1 MTAPAAQ
8 APVLAVLCA
17 GACREIVNELGAAY
31 AARYGV
37 PVRAEFATSAA
48 IGARVGHSGIFDLII
63 ATQAAI
69 AELERVNEVTAGTAM
84 ALARS
89 RLGVAVA
96 AGRPKPDIGSV
107 AAFVAALRGAR
118 SIACADPALCTPS
131 GLFLAGL
138 FERLGLAAELKPR
151 LRLIG
156 AVAGQPVVVC
166 EAVVRGEAELG
177 LQQISEI
184 VAVSGVDLV
193 GPLPAEIQ
201 ETTEFSVALAA
212 RAPQP
217 ALARDFAAFLISAT
231 AKKVIA
237 AHGMEPVARRKR
249 HRL

>member
-1 MTAPAAQ
+1 MTEPSS
-8 APVLAVLCA
+8 PGVAVLCA
-17 GACREIVNELGAAY
+17 GACREILNELGAAY
-31 AARYGV
+31 AARRRV

-48 IGARVGHSGIFDLII
+48 IGARVGRGEIFDLVIT
-63 ATQAAI
+63 TQAAI
-69 AELERVNEVTAGTAM
+69 AELQRANEVFAGT

-89 RLGVAVA
+89 RVGVAVA

-107 AAFVAALRGAR
+107 AAFVAALRAAR
-118 SIACADPALCTPS
+118 SIACADPALRTPS

-156 AVAGQPVVVC
+156 AVAGAPVVVC
-166 EAVVRGEAELG
+166 EAVARGEAELG

-193 GPLPAEIQ
+193 GPLPTEIQ

-217 ALARDFAAFLISAT
+217 VLARDFAAFLISAT

-237 AHGMEPVARRKR
+237 AHGMEPV
-249 HRL
+249 

>member
-1 MTAPAAQ
+1 MTAPAVPA
-8 APVLAVLCA
+8 LAVLCA
-17 GACREIVNELGAAY
+17 GACREILNELGAAY
-31 AARYGV
+31 AARYRV

-48 IGARVGHSGIFDLII
+48 IGARIGRGEIFDLVIT
-63 ATQAAI
+63 TQAAI
-69 AELERVNEVTAGTAM
+69 AELERANEVIAVT

-89 RLGVAVA
+89 RVGVAVA

-118 SIACADPALCTPS
+118 SIACADPALRTPS

-138 FERLGLAAELKPR
+138 FERLGLATELKPR

-156 AVAGQPVVVC
+156 AVAGAPVVVC
-166 EAVVRGEAELG
+166 EAVARGEAELG

-193 GPLPAEIQ
+193 GPLPTEIQ
-201 ETTEFSVALAA
+201 ETTEFSVALAV

-217 ALARDFAAFLISAT
+217 ALARKFAAFLISAT

-237 AHGMEPVARRKR
+237 AHGMEPV
-249 HRL
+249 

>member
-1 MTAPAAQ
+1 MTAPAVPA
-8 APVLAVLCA
+8 LAVLCA
-17 GACREIVNELGAAY
+17 GACREILNELGAAY
-31 AARYGV
+31 AARYRV

-48 IGARVGHSGIFDLII
+48 IGARIGRGEIFDLVIT
-63 ATQAAI
+63 TQAVI
-69 AELERVNEVTAGTAM
+69 AELERANEVIAVT

-89 RLGVAVA
+89 RIGVAVA

-118 SIACADPALCTPS
+118 SIACADPALRTPS

-138 FERLGLAAELKPR
+138 FERLGLATELKPR

-156 AVAGQPVVVC
+156 AVAGAPVVVC
-166 EAVVRGEAELG
+166 EAVARGEAELG

-193 GPLPAEIQ
+193 GPLPTEIQ
-201 ETTEFSVALAA
+201 ETTEFSVALAV

-217 ALARDFAAFLISAT
+217 ALARKFAAFLISAT

-237 AHGMEPVARRKR
+237 AHGMEPV
-249 HRL
+249 

>member
-1 MTAPAAQ
+1 
-8 APVLAVLCA
+8 LCA
-17 GACREIVNELGAAY
+17 GACREILNELGAAY
-31 AARYGV
+31 AARFGV

-48 IGARVGHSGIFDLII
+48 IGARVGHGGIFDLVI

-69 AELERVNEVTAGTAM
+69 AKLERANDVIAGTAM
-84 ALARS
+84 ALGRS

-96 AGRPKPDIGSV
+96 AGQPKPDIGSV
-107 AAFVAALRGAR
+107 TAFVATLRGAR
-118 SIACADPALCTPS
+118 SIACADPALRTPS
-131 GLFLAGL
+131 GLFLARL

-156 AVAGQPVVVC
+156 TVGGQPVVVC
-166 EAVVRGEAELG
+166 AAVARGEAQLG

-184 VAVSGVDLV
+184 IAVSGVDLV

-217 ALARDFAAFLISAT
+217 ALARDFAAFLIAAA

-237 AHGMEPVARRKR
+237 AHGMEPVARRER
-249 HRL
+249 HWL

>member
-1 MTAPAAQ
+1 MTEPSSPA
-8 APVLAVLCA
+8 VAVLCA
-17 GACREIVNELGAAY
+17 GACRQIVNELGAAY
-31 AARYGV
+31 AAYGRV

-48 IGARVGHSGIFDLII
+48 IGARVRRGEIFDLVIT
-63 ATQAAI
+63 TQTAI
-69 AELERVNEVTAGTAM
+69 AELERANEVFAGT

-89 RLGVAVA
+89 RVGAAVA
-96 AGRPKPDIGSV
+96 AGRPKPDISSV
-107 AAFVAALRGAR
+107 AAFVAALRAAR
-118 SIACADPALCTPS
+118 SIACADPALRTPS

-138 FERLGLAAELKPR
+138 FERLGLTAELKPR

-156 AVAGQPVVVC
+156 AVAGAPVVVC
-166 EAVVRGEAELG
+166 EAVARGEAELG

-201 ETTEFSVALAA
+201 ETTEFSVALAV

-217 ALARDFAAFLISAT
+217 VLARDFAAFLISAT

-237 AHGMEPVARRKR
+237 AHGMEPV
-249 HRL
+249 

>member
-1 MTAPAAQ
+1 MTAPAVPA
-8 APVLAVLCA
+8 LAVLCA
-17 GACREIVNELGAAY
+17 GACREILNELGAAY
-31 AARYGV
+31 AARYRV

-48 IGARVGHSGIFDLII
+48 IGARVGRGEIFDLVIT
-63 ATQAAI
+63 TQAAI
-69 AELERVNEVTAGTAM
+69 AELERANEVIAVT

-89 RLGVAVA
+89 RVGVAVA

-107 AAFVAALRGAR
+107 AAFVAALRCAR
-118 SIACADPALCTPS
+118 SIACADPALRTPS

-156 AVAGQPVVVC
+156 AVAGAPVVVC
-166 EAVVRGEAELG
+166 EAVARGEAELG

-193 GPLPAEIQ
+193 GPLPTEIQ
-201 ETTEFSVALAA
+201 ETTEFSVALAVS
-212 RAPQP
+212 APQP
-217 ALARDFAAFLISAT
+217 ALARNFAAFLISAT

-237 AHGMEPVARRKR
+237 AHGMEPV
-249 HRL
+249 

>member
-1 MTAPAAQ
+1 MTAPAVPA
-8 APVLAVLCA
+8 LAVLCA
-17 GACREIVNELGAAY
+17 GACREILNELGAAY
-31 AARYGV
+31 AARYRV

-48 IGARVGHSGIFDLII
+48 IGARVGRGEIFDLVIT
-63 ATQAAI
+63 TQAAI
-69 AELERVNEVTAGTAM
+69 AELERANEVIAVT

-89 RLGVAVA
+89 RIGVAVA

-118 SIACADPALCTPS
+118 SIACADPALRTPS

-138 FERLGLAAELKPR
+138 FERLGLATELKPR

-156 AVAGQPVVVC
+156 AVAGAPVVVC
-166 EAVVRGEAELG
+166 EAVARGEAELG

-193 GPLPAEIQ
+193 GPLPTEIQ
-201 ETTEFSVALAA
+201 ETTEFSVALAV

-217 ALARDFAAFLISAT
+217 ALARKFAAFLISAT

-237 AHGMEPVARRKR
+237 AHGMEPV
-249 HRL
+249 